1 VSRPASVNAAG
12 AALTPRI
19 PPPDDAASVQVAAE
33 GSPVDQIAIYGKGG
47 IGKSAIATNL
57 TAHYAKGG
65 ARVLHVGCDPKVDS
79 AIRLLAGRPL
89 VTVVDQAGDG
99 LEDIPFASIVNRGR
113 LGIDCIEA
121 GGPEPGTGCA
131 GRGVARAIEV
141 IGESGVL
148 ERGGYDTVVF
158 DVLGDVVC
166 GGFAAPLRLGFARK
180 VVIVISEQ
188 PMSLFAANNITKAVH
203 RYACNGVALA
213 GLVANSVVET
223 TDRDLLARFA
233 EALGTRILAYVPRD
247 PALPA
252 AENRRFTVTEE
263 APGSPA
269 ALALGALAEELRTID
284 PERLPLP
291 RTLSEDDFFRFVQ
304 GAV

>member
-1 VSRPASVNAAG
+1 M
-12 AALTPRI
+12 
-19 PPPDDAASVQVAAE
+19 
-33 GSPVDQIAIYGKGG
+33 DQIAIYGKGG
-47 IGKSAIATNL
+47 IGKSAISTNL
-57 TAHYAKGG
+57 TAHYALRG

-79 AIRLLAGRPL
+79 AFRLLADRRL
-89 VTVVDQAGDG
+89 VTVVDQSGEG
-99 LEDIPFASIVNRGR
+99 VEELPFSAIVNRGR
-113 LGIDCIEA
+113 LGIDCVEA

-148 ERGGYDTVVF
+148 ERGAYDVAVF

-180 VVIVISEQ
+180 VVIVVSEQ
-188 PMSLFAANNITKAVH
+188 PMSLFAANNITRAVH
-203 RYACNGVALA
+203 RYASNGVALA
-213 GLVANSVVET
+213 GLVANSVTGT
-223 TDRDLLARFA
+223 TDRGLLERFA
-233 EALGTRILAYVPRD
+233 EALGTRILAHVPRD

-252 AENRRFTVTEE
+252 AENRRFTVREE

-269 ALALGALAEELRTID
+269 ALAIAALAEELRTID
-284 PERLPLP
+284 PAGLPLP

-304 GAV
+304 GAA